1 MEILKLMEEVK
12 DVRPFLGTASWEEV
26 KERLRTRK
34 SESEEAFPS
43 PTV

>member
-1 MEILKLMEEVK
+1 MMEKVK

-34 SESEEAFPS
+34 HETEEALPS
-43 PTV
+43 PTD